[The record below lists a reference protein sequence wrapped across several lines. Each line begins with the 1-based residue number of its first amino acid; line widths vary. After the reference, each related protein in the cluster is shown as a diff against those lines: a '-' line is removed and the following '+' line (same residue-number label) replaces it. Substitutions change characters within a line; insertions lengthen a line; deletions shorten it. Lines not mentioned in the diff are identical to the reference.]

1 MQNPRIVRIAIGLFA
16 VLMTLSQSMFFVH
29 ETRKA
34 IVFQFGELKQVHDDP
49 GLKFKIPFI
58 QEVNYYDKRLQ
69 NYAMPTLEVTA
80 GDQKRIVVDLF
91 ARYLIDDVYLFY
103 KSIGLGDPQAV
114 EHRLS
119 AVVESSMRTV
129 LGRYPLG
136 SLLSTERTAVMDQIH
151 EAVRTSLKKF
161 GVNVHDVR
169 IVKAELPKENS
180 EAVYRRMESD
190 RIRIAKRIRAEGA
203 EKAQIIRAT
212 ADRER
217 IVILAGARKEAEILK
232 GQGQAK
238 ATAIYAKA
246 FNKDPKFFDFY
257 RSMLAYDKALTG
269 DTTTMI
275 ISPSHPFFKQ
285 FNANER

>member
-1 MQNPRIVRIAIGLFA
+1 
-16 VLMTLSQSMFFVH
+16 MTLSQTVFIVH

-34 IVFQFGELKQVHDDP
+34 IVFQFGQLKDVHNEP
-49 GLKFKIPFI
+49 GIKFKIPFI
-58 QEVNYYDKRLQ
+58 QDVVFYDRRLQ

-80 GDQKRIVVDLF
+80 GDQKRIVVDLY
-91 ARYLIDDVYLFY
+91 ARYLIDDVSLFY
-103 KSIGLGDPQAV
+103 KRIGIGDPQAI

-129 LGRYPLG
+129 LGRYPLV
-136 SLLSTERTAVMDQIH
+136 SLLSTERTKVMDQIH
-151 EAVRTSLKKF
+151 QAVKISLKEF

-169 IVKAELPKENS
+169 IVKADLPQENS

-203 EKAQIIRAT
+203 EKAQVIRAQ

-217 IVILAGARKEAEILK
+217 TVLLAEARKEAEIFK
-232 GQGQAK
+232 GKGQAK
-238 ATAIYAKA
+238 ATAIYAEA
-246 FNKDPKFFDFY
+246 FKKDPKFFDFY
-257 RSMLAYDKALTG
+257 RSMEAYKEAFDG
-269 DTTTMI
+269 ENTTFIM
-275 ISPSHPFFKQ
+275 SPAHPFFKQ